1 MKFKEMKYERPDMDE
16 VVKEI
21 AANTEK
27 LKNAKTYEEAKRVF
41 LEEDAFEYF
50 NIEKNQ
56 KSPYMLLTLDVSDKI
71 I

>member
-27 LKNAKTYEEAKRVF
+27 LKNANETLGESSCTPLFVRF
-41 LEEDAFEYF
+41 LAHAF
-50 NIEKNQ
+50 
-56 KSPYMLLTLDVSDKI
+56 P
-71 I
+71 